1 MMPVQDVNSGWL
13 PIIGDKFRDVGGLL
27 MWAMFVCGWAGDFIS
42 GSASDAGYGG
52 NGDDLEGS
60 HDELAGCL
68 SRAGEI
74 HKAIGERIP
83 RWSFV
88 VHGFGF
94 VGCGDTIQEADQA
107 YIAAAGK
114 RHRGRKG
121 TEFTNPVQVWSH
133 PVHGWRIEGWDGIL
147 GHVFQVRVSTGKRC
161 GLCDLVAGMLDTIPG
176 DQAPSGD
183 LIDATSSAG
192 TFPGSVD
199 IGGKPAG
206 DVPEPSSGAARVAR
220 ALQDAKQFKETRY
233 RQIDTYSA
241 WMGEAGHRDG

>member
-1 MMPVQDVNSGWL
+1 MGRPCCGGLLGDGGGCHRRSIFLGIESRAHPISVVGRCKMIEVQDVGGGWM
-13 PIIGDKFRDVGGLL
+13 PIVGEKFQDVVRLL
-27 MWAMFVCGWAGDFIS
+27 MWAMFLCGPDATS
-42 GSASDAGYGG
+42 PSDRR
-52 NGDDLEGS
+52 DDQL
-60 HDELAGCL
+60 
-68 SRAGEI
+68 

-121 TEFTNPVQVWSH
+121 TEFSNPVQVWCH

-147 GHVFQVRVSTGKRC
+147 GHVFQVRVTTGKRC
-161 GLCDLVAGMLDTIPG
+161 GLCDIVDGVLDTIPG

-183 LIDATSSAG
+183 LIDSTSETDPTATTSA
-192 TFPGSVD
+192 D
-199 IGGKPAG
+199 LL
-206 DVPEPSSGAARVAR
+206 D
-220 ALQDAKQFKETRY
+220 QAKQARS
-233 RQIDTYSA
+233 RQIDTYAA
-241 WMGEAGHRDG
+241 WMDEAGHRFG

>member
-13 PIIGDKFRDVGGLL
+13 PIVGDKFPDVVRLL
-27 MWAMFVCGWAGDFIS
+27 MWAMFVCGWAGEFLS
-42 GSASDAGYGG
+42 GCRTPSS
-52 NGDDLEGS
+52 GDDLCGD

-68 SRAGEI
+68 SKAGQV
-74 HKAIGERIP
+74 HLAIRERIP
-83 RWSFV
+83 MWSFV

-121 TEFTNPVQVWSH
+121 TEFTNPVQVWTH
-133 PVHGWRIEGWDGIL
+133 PVHGWRIEGWDGVL
-147 GHVFQVRVSTGKRC
+147 GHVYQVRVSTGERC
-161 GLCDLVAGMLDTIPG
+161 GLCDIVDGVLDTISG

-220 ALQDAKQFKETRY
+220 ALQDAEQFKETRY

-241 WMGEAGHRDG
+241 WMDEAGHRDG

>member
-1 MMPVQDVNSGWL
+1 MIKVEDVNSGWL
-13 PIIGDKFRDVGGLL
+13 PIVGDKFRDVVRLL
-27 MWAMFVCGWAGDFIS
+27 MWAMFVGGWAGEFIS
-42 GSASDAGYGG
+42 GYASDSEHDAD
-52 NGDDLEGS
+52 GDDLEGS

-68 SRAGEI
+68 SRANKV
-74 HKAIGERIP
+74 HHAIEERIP

-121 TEFTNPVQVWSH
+121 VEFSNPVQVWSH
-133 PVHGWRIEGWDGIL
+133 PVHGWRIEGWDGVL
-147 GHVFQVRVSTGKRC
+147 GHVFQVRVSTGDRC
-161 GLCDLVAGMLDTIPG
+161 GLCDIVDGVLDTIPG
-176 DQAPSGD
+176 HQAPSGD

-192 TFPGSVD
+192 TWPGSVD
-199 IGGKPAG
+199 IGGKPV
-206 DVPEPSSGAARVAR
+206 DK
-220 ALQDAKQFKETRY
+220 AKQARSRQIDKAMEQIARQARS

-241 WMGEAGHRDG
+241 WMDEAGHRFG